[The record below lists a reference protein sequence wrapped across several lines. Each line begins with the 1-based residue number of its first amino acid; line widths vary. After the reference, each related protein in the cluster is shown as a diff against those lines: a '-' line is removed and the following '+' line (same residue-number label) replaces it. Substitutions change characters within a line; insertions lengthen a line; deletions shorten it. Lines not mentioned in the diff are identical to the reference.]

1 MTEPV
6 ETGPSLYAQ
15 AGVDTLAKAGG
26 LADIGDRVRA
36 TFSYRSGL
44 GRPLLPLGYFA
55 NVIDLADG
63 RGLAIS
69 TDNVGTKVLV
79 AQMMGR
85 YDTVGIDCVAINV
98 NDLLCVGAEPL
109 SLVDYIAA
117 ERADQEQLAQIAAGL
132 CEGARQSRIS
142 ISGGE
147 TAQVAELVR
156 GAREGYGFDLS
167 GTCVGLVDL
176 DRLVVGRQLATG
188 DAVVGMASSGIHS
201 NGLTLARRLFFDK
214 LGYCVSEHLPSLG
227 RSIGDELLEPTRIY
241 VPAALEMLER
251 LDVKSMAH
259 ITGDG
264 LTNLLRVDSELGFVI
279 DDLPDAPPIF
289 ELIQEAGEV
298 PAHEMY
304 EVFNMGIGFCAVV
317 PAEQAEEAIAISRR
331 NGTPAWRIGYAT
343 DEFSKQVRLTQPRLI
358 GENNRFRPAP

>member
-1 MTEPV
+1 MTEPA
-6 ETGPSLYAQ
+6 ETGTSLYAQ

-132 CEGARQSRIS
+132 CEGARQARIS

-176 DRLVVGRQLATG
+176 DRLVVGRHLAPG
-188 DAVVGMASSGIHS
+188 DAVIGMASSGIHS

-214 LGYCVSEHLPSLG
+214 LGYSVTQHLPALG

-279 DDLPDAPPIF
+279 DDLPDPPPIF

-298 PAHEMY
+298 PPHEMY

-331 NGTPAWRIGYAT
+331 HDTPAWRIGNAT

>member
-1 MTEPV
+1 MTESA
-6 ETGPSLYAQ
+6 ETGSSLYAQ
-15 AGVDTLAKAGG
+15 AGVDNLAKAGG

-44 GRPLLPLGYFA
+44 GRPVLPLGYFA

-79 AQMMGR
+79 AQMVGR

-109 SLVDYIAA
+109 SMVDYIAA
-117 ERADQEQLAQIAAGL
+117 ERANQEQLAEIAAGL
-132 CEGARQSRIS
+132 SEGARQAGIS

-156 GAREGYGFDLS
+156 GAKDGYGFDLS

-176 DRLVVGRQLATG
+176 DRLVVGRQLTPG
-188 DAVVGMASSGIHS
+188 DAVIGMESSGIHS

-214 LGYCVSEHLPSLG
+214 LGYGVDRHLPALG
-227 RSIGDELLEPTRIY
+227 RSIGEELLEPTRIY
-241 VPAALEMLER
+241 VPAALEMLDQ

-264 LTNLLRVDSELGFVI
+264 LTNLLRVESDLGFVI
-279 DDLPDAPPIF
+279 DDLPDVPAIF
-289 ELIQEAGEV
+289 RLIQHAGDV
-298 PAHEMY
+298 TAHEMY
-304 EVFNMGIGFCAVV
+304 EVFNMGVGFCAVV
-317 PAEQAEEAIAISRR
+317 PAEQADEAIAISRR
-331 NGTPAWRIGYAT
+331 HGTPAWRIGYAT
-343 DEFSKQVRLTQPRLI
+343 DEFGKQVRLTQLRLI

>member
-1 MTEPV
+1 MTEPA

-79 AQMMGR
+79 AQLMGR

-117 ERADQEQLAQIAAGL
+117 ERADQQQLSQIAAGL
-132 CEGARQSRIS
+132 CEGSSAGADQHIRRRDRRRSRS
-142 ISGGE
+142 
-147 TAQVAELVR
+147 
-156 GAREGYGFDLS
+156 
-167 GTCVGLVDL
+167 
-176 DRLVVGRQLATG
+176 
-188 DAVVGMASSGIHS
+188 
-201 NGLTLARRLFFDK
+201 
-214 LGYCVSEHLPSLG
+214 
-227 RSIGDELLEPTRIY
+227 
-241 VPAALEMLER
+241 
-251 LDVKSMAH
+251 
-259 ITGDG
+259 
-264 LTNLLRVDSELGFVI
+264 
-279 DDLPDAPPIF
+279 
-289 ELIQEAGEV
+289 
-298 PAHEMY
+298 
-304 EVFNMGIGFCAVV
+304 
-317 PAEQAEEAIAISRR
+317 
-331 NGTPAWRIGYAT
+331 
-343 DEFSKQVRLTQPRLI
+343 
-358 GENNRFRPAP
+358 

>member
-6 ETGPSLYAQ
+6 ETGSSLYAQ
-15 AGVDTLAKAGG
+15 AGVDNLAKAGG

-117 ERADQEQLAQIAAGL
+117 ERADQKQLGPD
-132 CEGARQSRIS
+132 
-142 ISGGE
+142 SGRP
-147 TAQVAELVR
+147 VR
-156 GAREGYGFDLS
+156 GSPPVADQHIGRRDRTGRRADQGRAGGLRIRPVRDLRR
-167 GTCVGLVDL
+167 VGGLGQA
-176 DRLVVGRQLATG
+176 GR
-188 DAVVGMASSGIHS
+188 
-201 NGLTLARRLFFDK
+201 
-214 LGYCVSEHLPSLG
+214 
-227 RSIGDELLEPTRIY
+227 
-241 VPAALEMLER
+241 
-251 LDVKSMAH
+251 
-259 ITGDG
+259 
-264 LTNLLRVDSELGFVI
+264 
-279 DDLPDAPPIF
+279 
-289 ELIQEAGEV
+289 
-298 PAHEMY
+298 
-304 EVFNMGIGFCAVV
+304 
-317 PAEQAEEAIAISRR
+317 
-331 NGTPAWRIGYAT
+331 
-343 DEFSKQVRLTQPRLI
+343 
-358 GENNRFRPAP
+358 RPATWLRATR

>member
-6 ETGPSLYAQ
+6 ETGASLYAQ

-36 TFSYRSGL
+36 TFSNRSGL

-79 AQMMGR
+79 AQLMGR

-117 ERADQEQLAQIAAGL
+117 ERADQDQLAQIAAGL
-132 CEGARQSRIS
+132 CEGARQARIS

-167 GTCVGLVDL
+167 GTCVGVVDL
-176 DRLVVGRQLATG
+176 DRLVLGRQLAPG
-188 DAVVGMASSGIHS
+188 DAVIGMASSGIHS

-214 LGYCVSEHLPSLG
+214 LGYSVTTHLPSLG
-227 RSIGDELLEPTRIY
+227 RRIGEELLEPTRIY
-241 VPAALEMLER
+241 VPAALEMLEPAGR
-251 LDVKSMAH
+251 KVNGAHHRRRADEPVAGGLRAGVRDRRSAGPAADIRADSSGRRGTTTRDVRGVQHGHRVLRSRAGRNRRRRRSRSAGATTRRPGGSVMPPTSSAIRYGSHNLD
-259 ITGDG
+259 
-264 LTNLLRVDSELGFVI
+264 
-279 DDLPDAPPIF
+279 
-289 ELIQEAGEV
+289 
-298 PAHEMY
+298 
-304 EVFNMGIGFCAVV
+304 
-317 PAEQAEEAIAISRR
+317 
-331 NGTPAWRIGYAT
+331 
-343 DEFSKQVRLTQPRLI
+343 
-358 GENNRFRPAP
+358 

>member
-1 MTEPV
+1 MTEPA
-6 ETGPSLYAQ
+6 ETGASLYAQ
-15 AGVDTLAKAGG
+15 AGVDALAKAGG
-26 LADIGDRVRA
+26 LADIGDRVTA

-147 TAQVAELVR
+147 TAQVAELSPGRERGLRLRPVR
-156 GAREGYGFDLS
+156 HLRR
-167 GTCVGLVDL
+167 VG
-176 DRLVVGRQLATG
+176 GPG
-188 DAVVGMASSGIHS
+188 P
-201 NGLTLARRLFFDK
+201 ARR
-214 LGYCVSEHLPSLG
+214 
-227 RSIGDELLEPTRIY
+227 R
-241 VPAALEMLER
+241 PA
-251 LDVKSMAH
+251 S
-259 ITGDG
+259 G
-264 LTNLLRVDSELGFVI
+264 
-279 DDLPDAPPIF
+279 
-289 ELIQEAGEV
+289 
-298 PAHEMY
+298 
-304 EVFNMGIGFCAVV
+304 
-317 PAEQAEEAIAISRR
+317 SRR
-331 NGTPAWRIGYAT
+331 RGDRNGQQRDPQQRPHVGPPAVLRQAGL
-343 DEFSKQVRLTQPRLI
+343 QRQR
-358 GENNRFRPAP
+358 APTFAGA